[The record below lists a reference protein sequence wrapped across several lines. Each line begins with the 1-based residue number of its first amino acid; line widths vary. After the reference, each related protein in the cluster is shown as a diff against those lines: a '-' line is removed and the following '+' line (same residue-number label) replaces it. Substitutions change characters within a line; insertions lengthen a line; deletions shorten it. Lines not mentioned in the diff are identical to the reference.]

1 MSVMRSWPAVAAL
14 LAALAAGSAAA
25 HHSFAAEFLE
35 DQTGDIEGKVT
46 EVWFKNPHV
55 RYYVEVETEDGGT
68 ETWDVRGTSPT
79 ILVRRGWTQKTIQE
93 GDRIKV
99 HGHLG
104 RDGRKLMSIIRIELA
119 DGTVLGQEY

>member
-1 MSVMRSWPAVAAL
+1 MRVIRLMVVVIAL
-14 LAALAAGSAAA
+14 SAAAAAYA

-35 DQTGDIEGKVT
+35 DQTRTIEGTVT

-55 RYYVEVETEDGGT
+55 RYYIDITNDDG
-68 ETWDVRGTSPT
+68 EPESWDVRGSSPT
-79 ILVRRGWTQKTIQE
+79 ILVRRGWTPKTIQE

-104 RDGRKLMSIIRIELA
+104 RDGRKLMSWIYVELE
-119 DGTVLGQEY
+119 DGTRLGSKY